1 VDDSVPGSPASLS
14 GSEPARAST
23 LELALEARS
32 RDLGGF
38 AVRRVLPSL
47 NRRMVGP
54 FIFYDHFGPLAFP
67 PGAGFDVRPHP
78 HIGLATITY
87 LFDGE
92 ILHRDSLGSVREIRP
107 GDVNWMIAGR
117 GIAHSER
124 TRPELRASGS
134 RLHGLQSWVALPKA
148 EEEHE
153 PSFTHHPSD
162 ALPVVELDGATL
174 RVIAGT
180 AYGAS
185 APALV
190 LSPTLYVHAALE
202 AGVTLPVDG
211 AHPER
216 AAYVVSGA
224 VELDGVRYS
233 VGQLL
238 LFRRQSQVAIRALE
252 PSHVMLLGG
261 APLDG
266 ERHIEW
272 NFVSSSLERIERA
285 KDDWRNQRFGTI
297 PGDDREFIPLP

>member
-1 VDDSVPGSPASLS
+1 VSKVDDSVPGSPTTLGDTGEA
-14 GSEPARAST
+14 
-23 LELALEARS
+23 LELALEGRS

-47 NRRMVGP
+47 RRRMVGP
-54 FIFYDHFGPLAFP
+54 FIFYDHFGPIVFP

-92 ILHRDSLGSVREIRP
+92 ILHRDSLGHVQAIRP

-117 GIAHSER
+117 GIVHSER
-124 TRPELRASGS
+124 TRPEVRVTGS

-148 EEEHE
+148 EEERE
-153 PSFTHHPSD
+153 PSFTHHSSD

-180 AYGAS
+180 AYGAA

-190 LSPTLYVHAALE
+190 LSPTLYVHAALA
-202 AGVTLPVDG
+202 AGASLPVDG
-211 AHPER
+211 SHPER
-216 AAYVVSGA
+216 AAYVASGA
-224 VELDGVRYS
+224 VELDGVRYG

-238 LFRRQSQVAIRALE
+238 LFRQQSAASLRALE

-272 NFVSSSLERIERA
+272 NFVSSSLERIEHA
-285 KDDWRNQRFGTI
+285 KDDWQNQRFATI

>member
-1 VDDSVPGSPASLS
+1 V
-14 GSEPARAST
+14 
-23 LELALEARS
+23 LELALEGRS

-47 NRRMVGP
+47 RRRMVGP
-54 FIFYDHFGPLAFP
+54 FVFYDHFGPLAFP
-67 PGAGFDVRPHP
+67 PGGGFDVRPHP

-87 LFDGE
+87 LFHGE
-92 ILHRDSLGSVREIRP
+92 ILHRDSLGHVQEIRP

-117 GIAHSER
+117 GIVHSER
-124 TRPELRASGS
+124 TRPELRATGS

-148 EEEHE
+148 EEERE
-153 PSFTHHPSD
+153 PSFMHHPNE
-162 ALPVVELDGATL
+162 ALPVVELDRATL

-202 AGVTLPVDG
+202 AGATLPIDG

-224 VELDGVRYS
+224 VELDGVRYG
-233 VGQLL
+233 VGHLL
-238 LFRRQSQVAIRALE
+238 LFRQQSQASIRALE

-285 KDDWRNQRFGTI
+285 KDDWQNQRFPTI
-297 PGDDREFIPLP
+297 SGDDREFIPLP

>member
-1 VDDSVPGSPASLS
+1 VSKVDDSVPGAPTTLS
-14 GSEPARAST
+14 GTSEA
-23 LELALEARS
+23 LELALEGRS

-47 NRRMVGP
+47 RRRMVGP
-54 FIFYDHFGPLAFP
+54 FLFYDHFGPLAFP

-87 LFDGE
+87 LFEGE
-92 ILHRDSLGSVREIRP
+92 ILHRDSLGNVQAIRP

-117 GIAHSER
+117 GIVHSER
-124 TRPELRASGS
+124 TRPELRVAGS

-148 EEEHE
+148 EEERQ

-162 ALPVVELDGATL
+162 VLPVVELDGATL

-202 AGVTLPVDG
+202 AGASLPIDG
-211 AHPER
+211 SHPER
-216 AAYVVSGA
+216 AAYVASGA
-224 VELDGVRYS
+224 VELDGVRY
-233 VGQLL
+233 GLGHLL
-238 LFRRQSQVAIRALE
+238 LFRQQSQASLRALE
-252 PSHVMLLGG
+252 PSQVMLLGG

-285 KDDWRNQRFGTI
+285 KDDWQNQRFAKI
-297 PGDDREFIPLP
+297 SGDDREFIPLP